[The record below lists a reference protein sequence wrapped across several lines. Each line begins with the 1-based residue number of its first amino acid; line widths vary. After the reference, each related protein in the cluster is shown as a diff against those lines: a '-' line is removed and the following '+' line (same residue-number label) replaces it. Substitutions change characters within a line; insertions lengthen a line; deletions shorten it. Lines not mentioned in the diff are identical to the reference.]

1 MTVEPIHDL
10 ADWEGSD
17 GILAV
22 VIRASGPL
30 PYGTSFVTD
39 PQQSQQVGLIRYG
52 AGHRIPAHT
61 HRPIARTVTMT
72 QEVLFVR
79 KGLVLV
85 TIFNSLRER
94 VAERTL
100 SPGDAI
106 VLLTGGHSFEFV
118 TDAELI
124 ECKTGPYLGAD
135 DKVKWHA

>member
-17 GILAV
+17 GLLAV
-22 VIRASGPL
+22 IIRGNSPL
-30 PYGTSFVTD
+30 PYGTSFLTD
-39 PQQSQQVGLIRYG
+39 EKQSQQVGLIRYG
-52 AGHRIPAHT
+52 AGHVIPPHAHN
-61 HRPIARTVTMT
+61 RVSRTVTMT

-85 TIFNSLRER
+85 TIFNSLRQR

-106 VLLTGGHSFEFV
+106 VLLAGGHAFEFLE
-118 TDAELI
+118 TSELV
-124 ECKTGPYLGAD
+124 ECKTGPYCGSN
-135 DKVKWHA
+135 DKVKWDA